1 MLFLLNDAVFEI
13 DARAVIPP
21 LDASRFSAL
30 SLNYVIGLGKELFSE
45 EPLLHRVAPERARRL
60 AVLMSMKQPEI
71 NAALFVS
78 PGRNCPP
85 EQVAARF
92 CNLSIEVMASLHA
105 KNEAGALDAVA
116 ADREVWRRL
125 AA

>member
-1 MLFLLNDAVFEI
+1 MNDAVFDI
-13 DARAVIPP
+13 DSRAVIPP
-21 LDASRFSAL
+21 LDAVRFSAL
-30 SLNYVIGLGKELFSE
+30 SLTYVVSLGKELFSE
-45 EPLLHRVAPERARRL
+45 EPLLHKVAPDRARRL
-60 AVLMSMKQPEI
+60 AVLMQMKQPEI

-85 EQVAARF
+85 DQVAVRY
-92 CNLSIEVMASLHA
+92 CNLSIEVMASLHT
-105 KNEAGALDAVA
+105 KNEHGLLDAMA